1 MLEHRAPLDQL
12 SRARNTETL
21 HDADAGLRVTPVTD
35 RGLLLLQG
43 APEDAVLR
51 DAIGRQIGA
60 RVPGPQ
66 TTDIRGEYA
75 LLWMTPKE
83 WLLELPAAETSA
95 VQGAL
100 VARLAPSLAAITD
113 ISDALACFD
122 IGGDPAMDVLMTGCS
137 LDLRPHAFAAGR
149 VARTAITDVHA
160 IIWKPGIAHPFRC
173 WVDRSFAEHFWNWL
187 ADSPARW

>member
-21 HDADAGLRVTPVTD
+21 HDADGGLRVTPVTD

-43 APEDAVLR
+43 SPEDAVLR

-113 ISDALACFD
+113 ISDALACFE
-122 IGGDPAMDVLMTGCS
+122 IGGDPAMDVLMAGCS

-149 VARTAITDVHA
+149 VARTAIADVHA
-160 IIWKPGIAHPFRC
+160 IIWKPGIAHLFRC
-173 WVDRSFAEHFWNWL
+173 WVDRSCAQHFWNWL